1 MTKDTVKTASA
12 QIIEKI
18 KQRLTKKIKKKAKKN
33 QNK

>member
-18 KQRLTKKIKKKAKKN
+18 KQRLTKKSKKSKKN